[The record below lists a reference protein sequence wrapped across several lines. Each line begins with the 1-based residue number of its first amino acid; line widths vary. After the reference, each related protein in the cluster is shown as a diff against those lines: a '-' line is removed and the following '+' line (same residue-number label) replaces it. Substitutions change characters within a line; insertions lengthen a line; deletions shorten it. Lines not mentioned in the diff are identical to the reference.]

1 MKLISFYLGF
11 LPLIVGKLKPKTM
24 FVISQI
30 LETASI
36 IAICVYAFIIE
47 NQVQD
52 EFISSETLE
61 SFGWIPIASI
71 IVLIVISG
79 IGIQPVLHILLN
91 EMYPTNI
98 RTLSIGITQSSY
110 LLSNFAVVKLVP
122 TFLNLMGMSGLCLL
136 YTCVNIFS
144 LIWAAFT
151 IPDNR
156 GKSLVE
162 VENNIEKTQK
172 NEELESH
179 L

>member
-1 MKLISFYLGF
+1 
-11 LPLIVGKLKPKTM
+11 M

-36 IAICVYAFIIE
+36 IAICVYAFISE
-47 NQVQD
+47 NHDQAKTD
-52 EFISSETLE
+52 NEAFISSEALE
-61 SFGWIPIASI
+61 SLGWIPIASI
-71 IVLIVISG
+71 VVLIVISG

-110 LLSNFAVVKLVP
+110 HLSNFAVIKLVP
-122 TFLNLMGMSGLCLL
+122 TLMNLMGMSGLCLL
-136 YTCVNIFS
+136 YTSVNIFS

-162 VENNIEKTQK
+162 VENNIELKTQK
-172 NEELESH
+172 NEERKTQNNEEIKSH

>member
-1 MKLISFYLGF
+1 MSIFFIHLGF

-36 IAICVYAFIIE
+36 IAICVYAFISNNE
-47 NQVQD
+47 S
-52 EFISSETLE
+52 FISSETLK

-71 IVLIVISG
+71 VVLIVISG

-110 LLSNFAVVKLVP
+110 LLSNFAAVKLVP
-122 TFLNLMGMSGLCLL
+122 TLLNLMGMSGLCLL
-136 YTCVNIFS
+136 YTSVNIFS

-172 NEELESH
+172 EDEETESH
-179 L
+179 F

>member
-1 MKLISFYLGF
+1 
-11 LPLIVGKLKPKTM
+11 M

-36 IAICVYAFIIE
+36 IAICVYAFISE
-47 NQVQD
+47 NHVQAKPD
-52 EFISSETLE
+52 NESFISSVALE
-61 SFGWIPIASI
+61 SLGWIPIASI
-71 IVLIVISG
+71 VVLIVISG

-110 LLSNFAVVKLVP
+110 LLSNFAVIKLVP
-122 TFLNLMGMSGLCLL
+122 TLLNLMGMSGLCLL
-136 YTCVNIFS
+136 YTSVNIFS

-162 VENNIEKTQK
+162 VENNIEKTQNNDQERK
-172 NEELESH
+172 TQNNEEIKSH